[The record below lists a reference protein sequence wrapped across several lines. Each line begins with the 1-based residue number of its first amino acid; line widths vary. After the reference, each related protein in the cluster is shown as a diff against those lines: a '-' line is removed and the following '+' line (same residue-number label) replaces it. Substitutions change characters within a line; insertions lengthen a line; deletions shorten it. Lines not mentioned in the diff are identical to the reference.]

1 MAFPHLQDPQFAIFT
16 TESGILSTVEFF
28 ANCQYG
34 YDVRCELVGSLGIG
48 VHDQPDPVVHDHR
61 RGTLAEPRPG
71 RLARALRRRVHR
83 RAPGLDHRPRSS
95 GECVGP
101 SAWEGYAATK
111 VVEVGVEAVKT
122 GARMTI
128 DYIAKPA
135 LYR

>member
-1 MAFPHLQDPQFAIFT
+1 MATTIGTGALVERIPADWRERFGAAYTAELQAWIT
-16 TESGILSTVEFF
+16 
-28 ANCQYG
+28 
-34 YDVRCELVGSLGIG
+34 
-48 VHDQPDPVVHDHR
+48 
-61 RGTLAEPRPG
+61 
-71 RLARALRRRVHR
+71 
-83 RAPGLDHRPRSS
+83 GLQH

-122 GARMTI
+122 GQRMTI